1 MKLKKLMHD
10 FLQDY
15 LDQNKIEFSEWSVN
29 VNNQEGFGDYSSNI
43 ALKLAKILKKAPI
56 EIAENIAIH
65 SNASENVFTLSAS
78 QPGFVN
84 FHISNDYYLKIL
96 EQIINESENFGKK
109 KKLNKSANV
118 EFVSSN
124 PTGPLTVGHGR
135 QAILGDM
142 VSNILTW
149 NGYDV
154 TREYYYNDAG
164 KQMRVL
170 AESCYAKYAK
180 QVGKDVEMP
189 ENGYVG
195 TYLDEIAEKIVNEH
209 GKDLESDNPIF
220 RDFTEKE
227 IFANIENTLKN
238 LGIKF
243 DVFTKEGTFYK
254 NGAIDNVLKILKEKN
269 LSYEKDGAVWF
280 KTSSLNKEE
289 DKVLVKSSGEPTYR
303 LPDIAYHADK
313 VDRGFDLIVD
323 IFGADHID
331 TYPDVILGLKCLDK
345 KTDHI
350 KVVIHQFV
358 TIKKG
363 GEIVK
368 MSTRKANFITLDE
381 LKDELSSDIIRYFFI
396 MRGAN
401 SHLDFD
407 LDLAKDESEKN
418 PVYYLQYANAR
429 ISNLLKRY
437 DKEIS
442 VDSKI
447 DYSLLKEKDEIAL
460 LKLLSEFP
468 IKMEDVSHSLEPRK
482 IATYLEEVAAAYHK
496 FYGNHK
502 VINPQNTDLS
512 SARKKLCEATKIIL
526 TNGLSILGI
535 SAPERM

>member
-1 MKLKKLMHD
+1 MKLNKLMND

-15 LDQNKIEFSEWSVN
+15 LDQNKVEFSDWSIN

-56 EIAENIAIH
+56 EIAKSIANH
-65 SNASENVFTLSAS
+65 PNTSENVFTLSS
-78 QPGFVN
+78 SEPGFVN

-96 EQIINESENFGKK
+96 KQIISESENFGKK
-109 KKLNKSANV
+109 KKLNQSANV
-118 EFVSSN
+118 EFVSCN

-170 AESCYAKYAK
+170 AESCYAKYA
-180 QVGKDVEMP
+180 QQIGKKAEMP

-195 TYLDEIAEKIVNEH
+195 TYLDEIAEKIINKH

-227 IFANIENTLKN
+227 IFENIKNTLDSI
-238 LGIKF
+238 GIKF
-243 DVFTKEGTFYK
+243 DVFTKEGTFYE
-254 NGAIDNVLKILKEKN
+254 NGAIEDVLKILKEKN

-280 KTSSLNKEE
+280 KTSNLNKEE

-437 DKEIS
+437 DKEIPL
-442 VDSKI
+442 DSKI
-447 DYSLLKEKDEIAL
+447 DYSQLKEKDEIAL
-460 LKLLSEFP
+460 AKLLSEFP
-468 IKMEDVSHSLEPRK
+468 SKMEHVLHSLEPRK

-502 VINPQNTDLS
+502 VINPQNTGLS

>member
-1 MKLKKLMHD
+1 MKLNKLMND

-15 LDQNKIEFSEWSVN
+15 LDQNKVEFSDWSIN

-56 EIAENIAIH
+56 EIAKSIANH
-65 SNASENVFTLSAS
+65 PNTSENVFTLSS
-78 QPGFVN
+78 SEPGFVN
-84 FHISNDYYLKIL
+84 FHISNDYYLEIL
-96 EQIINESENFGKK
+96 KQIISESENFGKK
-109 KKLNKSANV
+109 KKLNQSANV

-170 AESCYAKYAK
+170 AESCYAKYA
-180 QVGKDVEMP
+180 QQIGKKAEMP

-195 TYLDEIAEKIVNEH
+195 TYLDEIAEKIINKH
-209 GKDLESDNPIF
+209 GKNLESDNPIF

-227 IFANIENTLKN
+227 IFENIKNTLDSI
-238 LGIKF
+238 GIKF
-243 DVFTKEGTFYK
+243 DVFTKEGTFYE
-254 NGAIDNVLKILKEKN
+254 NGAIEDVLKILKEKN

-280 KTSSLNKEE
+280 KTSNLNKEE

-358 TIKKG
+358 TIKKS

-437 DKEIS
+437 DKEIPL
-442 VDSKI
+442 DSKI
-447 DYSLLKEKDEIAL
+447 DYSQLKEKDEIAL
-460 LKLLSEFP
+460 AKLLSEFP
-468 IKMEDVSHSLEPRK
+468 SKMEHVLHSLEPRK

-502 VINPQNTDLS
+502 VINPQNTGLS

>member
-29 VNNQEGFGDYSSNI
+29 INNQEGFGDYSSNI
-43 ALKLAKILKKAPI
+43 ALKLTKILKKAPI

-65 SNASENVFTLSAS
+65 TNASENVFTLSAS

-96 EQIINESENFGKK
+96 KQIINESENFGKK

-149 NGYDV
+149 NGYNV

-195 TYLDEIAEKIVNEH
+195 TYLDEIAEKIINEH
-209 GKDLESDNPIF
+209 GKDLESDNQIF

-227 IFANIENTLKN
+227 IFANIENTLEN

-269 LSYEKDGAVWF
+269 LSYKKDGAVWF
-280 KTSSLNKEE
+280 KTSSLNKDE

-345 KTDHI
+345 KTEHI

-442 VDSKI
+442 TDSKI

-460 LKLLSEFP
+460 VKLLSEFP

-482 IATYLEEVAAAYHK
+482 IATYLEEVASAYHK

-535 SAPERM
+535 SSPERM

>member
-1 MKLKKLMHD
+1 MKLNKLMND

-15 LDQNKIEFSEWSVN
+15 LDQNKVEFSDWSIN

-56 EIAENIAIH
+56 EIAKSIANH
-65 SNASENVFTLSAS
+65 PNTSENVFTLSS
-78 QPGFVN
+78 SEPGFVN

-96 EQIINESENFGKK
+96 KQIISESENFGKK
-109 KKLNKSANV
+109 KKLNQSANV

-170 AESCYAKYAK
+170 AESCYAKYA
-180 QVGKDVEMP
+180 QQIGKKAEMP

-195 TYLDEIAEKIVNEH
+195 TYLDEIAEKIINKH

-227 IFANIENTLKN
+227 IFENIKNTLDSI
-238 LGIKF
+238 GIKF
-243 DVFTKEGTFYK
+243 DVFTKEGTFYE
-254 NGAIDNVLKILKEKN
+254 NGAIEDVLKILKEKN

-280 KTSSLNKEE
+280 KTSNLNKEE

-331 TYPDVILGLKCLDK
+331 TYPDVIFGLKCLDK

-358 TIKKG
+358 TIKKS

-437 DKEIS
+437 DKEIPL
-442 VDSKI
+442 DSKI
-447 DYSLLKEKDEIAL
+447 DYSQLKEKDEIAL
-460 LKLLSEFP
+460 AKLLSEFP
-468 IKMEDVSHSLEPRK
+468 SKMEHVLHSLEPRK

-502 VINPQNTDLS
+502 VINPQNTGLS

>member
-1 MKLKKLMHD
+1 MKLKKLKHD

-15 LDQNKIEFSEWSVN
+15 LDQNKIEFSEWSIN

-96 EQIINESENFGKK
+96 KQIINESENFGKK

-149 NGYDV
+149 NGYNV

-180 QVGKDVEMP
+180 QVGRDVEMP

-195 TYLDEIAEKIVNEH
+195 RYLDEIAEKIVNEH

-227 IFANIENTLKN
+227 IFANIENTLEN

-243 DVFTKEGTFYK
+243 DVFTKEGTFYT

-345 KTDHI
+345 KTEHI

-442 VDSKI
+442 TDSKI

-460 LKLLSEFP
+460 VKLLSEFP
-468 IKMEDVSHSLEPRK
+468 VKMEDVSHSLEPRK

-502 VINPQNTDLS
+502 VINPQNTHLS

>member
-1 MKLKKLMHD
+1 MNLKQLMNG

-15 LDQNKIEFSEWSVN
+15 LNENDIQFEDWSIN
-29 VNNQEGFGDYSSNI
+29 INNQDGFGDYSSNI
-43 ALKLAKILKKAPI
+43 ALKLSKQLKKSPI
-56 EIAENIAIH
+56 KIANGIANHKNNLSDIFTI
-65 SNASENVFTLSAS
+65 SASE
-78 QPGFVN
+78 PGFIN
-84 FHISNDYYLKIL
+84 FHISDNYYLKIL
-96 EQIINESENFGKK
+96 DQILKKAENFGKK

-118 EFVSSN
+118 EFVSCN

-170 AESCYAKYAK
+170 AESCYAKYA
-180 QVGKDVEMP
+180 QQIGKKVEMP
-189 ENGYVG
+189 ENGYIG
-195 TYLDEIAEKIVNEH
+195 AYLDEIASKIVDNH
-209 GKDLESDNPIF
+209 GKNLDSDDPIF
-220 RDFTEKE
+220 RDFTEKK
-227 IFANIENTLKN
+227 IFSDIKKTLESI
-238 LGIKF
+238 GIQF
-243 DVFTKEGTFYK
+243 DVFSKEGTFYE
-254 NGAIDNVLKILKEKN
+254 NGAIDNVLKEFREKG

-280 KTSSLNKEE
+280 KTSSLGKEE

-331 TYPDVILGLKCLDK
+331 TYPDVLLGLKSLDK
-345 KTDHI
+345 KTAHI

-358 TIKKG
+358 TIKRS

-381 LKDELSSDIIRYFFI
+381 LKDQFSQDIIRYFFI

-429 ISNLLKRY
+429 ISNLLTRY
-437 DKEIS
+437 DKEVS
-442 VDSKI
+442 GDEKI
-447 DYSLLKEKDEIAL
+447 DLTLLNKKDEIAL
-460 LKLLSEFP
+460 AKLLSEFP
-468 IKMEDVSHSLEPRK
+468 DKMEEVLKSLEPRK

-502 VINPQNTDLS
+502 VIDTQNLALS
-512 SARKKLCEATKIIL
+512 ASRKKLCEATKIIL
-526 TNGLSILGI
+526 KNGFSILGI

>member
-15 LDQNKIEFSEWSVN
+15 LDQNKIEFSEWGVN

-65 SNASENVFTLSAS
+65 TNASESVFTLSAS

-96 EQIINESENFGKK
+96 KQIINESENFGKK

-149 NGYDV
+149 NGYNV

-180 QVGKDVEMP
+180 QVGRDVEMP

-227 IFANIENTLKN
+227 IFANIENTLEN

-345 KTDHI
+345 KTEHI

-442 VDSKI
+442 TDSKI

-460 LKLLSEFP
+460 VKLLSEFP

-502 VINPQNTDLS
+502 VINSQNTHLS